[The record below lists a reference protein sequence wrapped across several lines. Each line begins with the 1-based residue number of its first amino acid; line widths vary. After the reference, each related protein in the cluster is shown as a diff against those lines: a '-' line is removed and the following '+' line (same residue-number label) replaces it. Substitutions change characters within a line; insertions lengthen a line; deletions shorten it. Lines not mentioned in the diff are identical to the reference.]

1 MEFFTLCFML
11 LEVYR
16 NHVVSSSFQFQRR
29 TPNKTTDSYGGVRTG
44 QLRRKCACGGI
55 AGPTGEC
62 EECRRKR
69 LSVEQKAANL
79 DGRKKTGFEAP
90 SIVHEALKSP
100 GQPLDGETRAFFE
113 PRFGHDFGKVRV
125 HTDRRAAESA
135 LAIHALA
142 YTVGRDVVFAEGRFA
157 PKTEA
162 GKLLLAHELF
172 HTLQQRTAS
181 PSQSLS
187 VGGVSE
193 HAESE
198 AEHAAAK
205 ISGEGFVFRPT
216 PQTAVI
222 ARKKAPDYKYRTADL
237 HAVPDWNYIAYLE
250 QEKVLLR
257 YYNSG
262 SKIEIGTIGWVTNN
276 PGNIDYAFP
285 NDPNAGAAAR
295 EASRRSYE
303 KNPAETLY
311 HRFAIFPTRAAG
323 IQAILPVLGKYV
335 ESNPDSTVEQAIKRF
350 KGSEKDFSDFKLL
363 FPGEPMPKTDEEK
376 KVAVTRVQQA
386 YADAVRAHMRAALK
400 SEDKSLSDDAIQK
413 RVENIMTRKFS
424 ELKQGDDN
432 ASLLRRGLVEK
443 EGGLRLPGVEFTC
456 KGFTSINPIA
466 YPEAAREKIVE
477 LVSKAEAVTELKA
490 VLNCDGSQKKPI
502 KSEQRSISR
511 N

>member
-1 MEFFTLCFML
+1 ML

-16 NHVVSSSFQFQRR
+16 KHTVSSSFQFQGR
-29 TPNKTTDSYGGVRTG
+29 TPNKTTDSFGRVHTG

-55 AGPTGEC
+55 AGPAGEC

-69 LSVEQKAANL
+69 LSVEQKAADL

-90 SIVHEALKSP
+90 SIVHEALRSP

-142 YTVGRDVVFAEGRFA
+142 YTVGRDVVFAEGQFA

-162 GKLLLAHELF
+162 GKQLLAHELF
-172 HTLQQRTAS
+172 HTLQQQTAS

-193 HAESE
+193 HSEAE
-198 AEHAAAK
+198 AEHAAATV
-205 ISGEGFVFRPT
+205 SAGTLVTRPT
-216 PQTAVI
+216 PQTRMV
-222 ARKKAPDYKYRTADL
+222 ARQKSPDHKYKTAEL
-237 HAVPDWNYIAYLE
+237 HAVPNWNYIAYPE
-250 QEKVLLR
+250 QDKVLLR
-257 YYNSG
+257 YYNSA
-262 SKIEIGTIGWVTNN
+262 SKIEIGTIGWITNN

-285 NDPNAGAAAR
+285 NDPAAGPAAR
-295 EASRRSYE
+295 EATKQGAYE
-303 KNPAETLY
+303 KSPADTLY

-363 FPGEPMPKTDEEK
+363 FPGERMPNTDEEK
-376 KVAVTRVQQA
+376 KAAVARVQQA
-386 YADAVRAHMRAALK
+386 YADAVREHMRGALK
-400 SEDKSLSDDAIQK
+400 SENKSLSDDAIRK
-413 RVENIMTRKFS
+413 RVENVMTRKFS
-424 ELKQGDDN
+424 ELKQGDD

-456 KGFTSINPIA
+456 AGFSSINPVA
-466 YPEAAREKIVE
+466 YPEAARPKIVE

-502 KSEQRSISR
+502 KSEQR
-511 N
+511 

>member
-16 NHVVSSSFQFQRR
+16 NHIVSSSFQFERR
-29 TPNKTTDSYGGVRTG
+29 TPNRTTDSFGGVRTG
-44 QLRRKCACGGI
+44 QLPRKCACGGI

-69 LSVEQKAANL
+69 LSVERNAANL
-79 DGRKKTGFEAP
+79 EGGKKTGFEAP
-90 SIVHEALKSP
+90 SIVHEALNSP

-142 YTVGRDVVFAEGRFA
+142 YTVGPNVVFAEGQFA
-157 PKTEA
+157 PRTEA
-162 GKLLLAHELF
+162 GKQLLAHELF
-172 HTLQQRTAS
+172 HTLQQRTA
-181 PSQSLS
+181 PPFEPLS

-198 AEHAAAK
+198 AEHAAAT
-205 ISGEGFVFRPT
+205 ISGEGFVPRPT

-250 QEKVLLR
+250 QDKVLLR

-295 EASRRSYE
+295 EASKGAYK

-311 HRFAIFPTRAAG
+311 RRFAIFPTREAG
-323 IQAILPVLGKYV
+323 EQAILPVLGKYV

-350 KGSEKDFSDFKLL
+350 KGTEKNFSDFKLL
-363 FPGEPMPKTDEEK
+363 FPSEPMPKTDEEK
-376 KVAVTRVQQA
+376 KVAATRVQQA
-386 YADAVRAHMRAALK
+386 YADAVRAQMRVALK
-400 SEDKSLSDDAIQK
+400 SEDKNLTDDEIQK

-424 ELKQGDDN
+424 ELKQGGDD
-432 ASLLRRGLVEK
+432 AGLLRRGLVEK

-456 KGFTSINPIA
+456 KGFTPINA
-466 YPEAAREKIVE
+466 NEYPEPQRKKILE
-477 LVSKAEAVTELKA
+477 LVSKPEAAAELKA
-490 VLNCDGSQKKPI
+490 ILSCDGSQKKP
-502 KSEQRSISR
+502 
-511 N
+511 